1 MNIWHLFSERRPP
14 FASPNGFYS
23 VYEQMYSQC
32 AVCGSHW
39 FLFCL
44 SPYLF
49 SEWHIVPQLYIQIKQ
64 SRVHSRKALY
74 ECKASRRLGKQMR
87 SFYRFLSTFTYW
99 LSRFMYKAYPAAPHN
114 IQGSYNSLS
123 SVFRLLLIEAIT
135 FPFHLQKSKY
145 SLSISLSPRSIFCN
159 NRLLRNFLLSPSTL
173 YGPTL

>member
-1 MNIWHLFSERRPP
+1 MFSSDTLFRNPQR
-14 FASPNGFYS
+14 
-23 VYEQMYSQC
+23 
-32 AVCGSHW
+32 

-44 SPYLF
+44 SLYLF

-74 ECKASRRLGKQMR
+74 EWKTSRRLGKRMR
-87 SFYRFLSTFTYW
+87 CFYRFLSTSTYW
-99 LSRFMYKAYPAAPHN
+99 LSRFMSKAHPAAPNH

-135 FPFHLQKSKY
+135 FPFHRQKSKY

-159 NRLLRNFLLSPSTL
+159 SLLLRKFLLSTNSGAFTQL
-173 YGPTL
+173 

>member
-1 MNIWHLFSERRPP
+1 MNIWHLFSERRPQ

-23 VYEQMYSQC
+23 VYDQMYSQC

-49 SEWHIVPQLYIQIKQ
+49 SEWHLVPQLYIQIKQ
-64 SRVHSRKALY
+64 SRVHSRKALS
-74 ECKASRRLGKQMR
+74 ECKASRRLGKQIR
-87 SFYRFLSTFTYW
+87 CFYRFLS
-99 LSRFMYKAYPAAPHN
+99 KAHPAAPHN

-159 NRLLRNFLLSPSTL
+159 NRLLRNVLLSPSTL

>member
-1 MNIWHLFSERRPP
+1 
-14 FASPNGFYS
+14 
-23 VYEQMYSQC
+23 MYSQC
-32 AVCGSHW
+32 AVCGYHW

-49 SEWHIVPQLYIQIKQ
+49 SEWHIVPLLCIQIKQ

-74 ECKASRRLGKQMR
+74 ECKASRRLEKQMR
-87 SFYRFLSTFTYW
+87 CFFGFCL
-99 LSRFMYKAYPAAPHN
+99 KPNH

-159 NRLLRNFLLSPSTL
+159 NRLFRNFLLSPSTL

>member
-1 MNIWHLFSERRPP
+1 MFSSDTLFRNPQR
-14 FASPNGFYS
+14 
-23 VYEQMYSQC
+23 
-32 AVCGSHW
+32 

-44 SPYLF
+44 SLYLF

-87 SFYRFLSTFTYW
+87 CFYRFLS
-99 LSRFMYKAYPAAPHN
+99 KVHPAAPYN

-135 FPFHLQKSKY
+135 LPFHRQKSKY

-159 NRLLRNFLLSPSTL
+159 SLLLRNFLLSPSTL